1 MSIKNLRLVTATKL
15 YRKEGILYAY
25 IEDSSYD
32 NEEGDSTDI
41 EVLMPPGITIDY
53 DEDQETSIKGWVGLW
68 AGQTYFMVDMFTTC
82 PLDNINGTIL
92 YHIQDSEVNIQLSEN
107 KVLIQATED
116 TQIILEKDEPM
127 IIKANGLDLH
137 EVLSDMVTEISNLQT
152 FGSPANH
159 KVAPDSIIKL
169 KQLQSQKIDKLL
181 K

>member
-32 NEEGDSTDI
+32 NEEGNSTDI

-82 PLDNINGTIL
+82 PLDNINGTIV

-107 KVLIQATED
+107 KVHIQATED
-116 TQIILEKDEPM
+116 TQIILEKDQPM
-127 IIKANGLDLH
+127 AIKTNGQSLYD
-137 EVLSDMVTEISNLQT
+137 VLSEIINTIKNLQT

-159 KVAPDSIIKL
+159 KVAPDSLTALIKL
-169 KQLQSQKIDKLL
+169 QTTQIDKLL